1 MAFKEEMYNS
11 FVCDFSNNLRQKI
24 QGTEISKLVFLC
36 IGTNRVI
43 GDCFGPLVGSKLK
56 HFFIHEEGIEVI
68 GDIEN
73 IVSFQNVTGII
84 RKLKNENSFVIAI
97 DAALS
102 CNSNRIGK
110 IIVNQN
116 KMNVGNSMNK
126 KQLYIGDISIKG
138 IVGKDFKNSRNNFNA
153 LQNMPLNIIIDMAE
167 CVSTGIYNV
176 INV

>member
-1 MAFKEEMYNS
+1 MTFKEEIYNN

-24 QGTEISKLVFLC
+24 QDIEISKLIFLC

-56 HFFIHEEGIEVI
+56 HYFSQEENVEVI

-73 IVSFQNVTGII
+73 IVS
-84 RKLKNENSFVIAI
+84 LKNVYSIINQIQEQEAFVIAI

-102 CNSNRIGK
+102 CNNKIGT

-116 KMNVGNSMNK
+116 KMNIGSGINK
-126 KQLYIGDISIKG
+126 RNLYIGDISIKG
-138 IVGKDFKNSRNNFNA
+138 IVAKDFKNPKHNFNT
-153 LQNMPLNIIIDMAE
+153 LQNMPLSVIIDMAE

>member
-1 MAFKEEMYNS
+1 MYFNEEIYNN

-24 QGTEISKLVFLC
+24 QDTEISKLIFLC

-56 HFFIHEEGIEVI
+56 HFFMHEENIEII

-73 IVSFQNVTGII
+73 IVC
-84 RKLKNENSFVIAI
+84 LKNAHSIINKIQKQEAFVIAI

-102 CNSNRIGK
+102 CRNKIGT

-116 KMNVGNSMNK
+116 KMNIGSGINRRN
-126 KQLYIGDISIKG
+126 LYIGDISIKG
-138 IVGKDFKNSRNNFNA
+138 IVARDLKNPKYNFNA
-153 LQNMPLNIIIDMAE
+153 LQNMPLNIIIDMAD
-167 CVSTGIYNV
+167 CVSEGIYNV

>member
-1 MAFKEEMYNS
+1 MTFKEEIYNN

-24 QGTEISKLVFLC
+24 QDIEISKLIFLC

-56 HFFIHEEGIEVI
+56 HYFSQEENVEVI

-73 IVSFQNVTGII
+73 IVS
-84 RKLKNENSFVIAI
+84 LKNVYSIINQIQEQEAFVIAI

-102 CNSNRIGK
+102 CNNKIGT

-116 KMNVGNSMNK
+116 KMNIGSGINK
-126 KQLYIGDISIKG
+126 RNLYIGDISIKG
-138 IVGKDFKNSRNNFNA
+138 IVAKDFKNPKRNFNA
-153 LQNMPLNIIIDMAE
+153 LQNMPLSIIIDMAE

>member
-1 MAFKEEMYNS
+1 MTFKEEIYNN

-24 QGTEISKLVFLC
+24 QDIEISKLIFLC

-56 HFFIHEEGIEVI
+56 HYFSQEENIEVI

-73 IVSFQNVTGII
+73 IVS
-84 RKLKNENSFVIAI
+84 LKNVYSIINQIQEQEAFVIAI

-102 CNSNRIGK
+102 CNNKIGT

-116 KMNVGNSMNK
+116 KMNIGSGINK
-126 KQLYIGDISIKG
+126 RNLYIGDISIKG
-138 IVGKDFKNSRNNFNA
+138 IVAKDFKNPKHNFNT
-153 LQNMPLNIIIDMAE
+153 LQNMPLSVIIDMAE

>member
-1 MAFKEEMYNS
+1 MTFKEEIYNN

-24 QGTEISKLVFLC
+24 QDIEISKLIFLC

-56 HFFIHEEGIEVI
+56 HYFSQEENIEVI

-73 IVSFQNVTGII
+73 IVS
-84 RKLKNENSFVIAI
+84 LKNVYSIINQIKEQEAFVIAI

-102 CNSNRIGK
+102 CNNRIGT

-116 KMNVGNSMNK
+116 KMNIGSGINK
-126 KQLYIGDISIKG
+126 RNLYIGDISIKG
-138 IVGKDFKNSRNNFNA
+138 IVAKDFKNPKPNFNA
-153 LQNMPLNIIIDMAE
+153 LQNMPLSIIIDMAE

>member
-1 MAFKEEMYNS
+1 MTFKEEIYNN

-24 QGTEISKLVFLC
+24 QDTEISKLVFLC

-56 HFFIHEEGIEVI
+56 RFFIAEDSIDVI

-73 IVSFQNVTGII
+73 VVSFQNITEIMGN
-84 RKLKNENSFVIAI
+84 LKNENAFVIAI

-102 CNSNRIGK
+102 SNSNRIGK

-126 KQLYIGDISIKG
+126 RKLYVGDISIKG
-138 IVGKDFKNSRNNFNA
+138 IVGRDLKNPKYNFNT
-153 LQNMPLNIIIDMAE
+153 LQNMPLNKIIDMAE

>member
-1 MAFKEEMYNS
+1 MTFKEEIYNN

-24 QGTEISKLVFLC
+24 QDIEISKLIFLC

-56 HFFIHEEGIEVI
+56 HYFSQEENIEVI

-73 IVSFQNVTGII
+73 IVS
-84 RKLKNENSFVIAI
+84 LKNVYSIINQIQEQEAFVIAI

-102 CNSNRIGK
+102 CNNRIGT

-116 KMNVGNSMNK
+116 KMNIGSGINK
-126 KQLYIGDISIKG
+126 RNLYIGDISIKG
-138 IVGKDFKNSRNNFNA
+138 IVAKDFKNPKPNFNA
-153 LQNMPLNIIIDMAE
+153 LQNMPLSIIIDMAE

>member
-1 MAFKEEMYNS
+1 MTFKEEIYNN

-24 QGTEISKLVFLC
+24 QDIEISKLIFLC

-56 HFFIHEEGIEVI
+56 HFFSQEENIEVI

-73 IVSFQNVTGII
+73 IVSIKNVYSII
-84 RKLKNENSFVIAI
+84 NQIQKQEAFVIAI

-102 CNSNRIGK
+102 CNNKIGT

-116 KMNVGNSMNK
+116 KMNIGSGINK
-126 KQLYIGDISIKG
+126 RNLYIGDISIKG
-138 IVGKDFKNSRNNFNA
+138 IVAKDFKNPKRNFNA
-153 LQNMPLNIIIDMAE
+153 LQNMPLSIIIDMAE

>member
-1 MAFKEEMYNS
+1 MTFKEEIYNN

-24 QGTEISKLVFLC
+24 QDIEISKLIFLC

-56 HFFIHEEGIEVI
+56 HYFSQEENVEVI

-73 IVSFQNVTGII
+73 IVS
-84 RKLKNENSFVIAI
+84 LKNVYSIINQIQEQEAFVIAI

-102 CNSNRIGK
+102 CNNKIGT

-116 KMNVGNSMNK
+116 KMNIGSGINK
-126 KQLYIGDISIKG
+126 RNLYIGDISIKG

>member
-1 MAFKEEMYNS
+1 MTFKEEIYNN

-24 QGTEISKLVFLC
+24 QDIEISKLIFLC

-56 HFFIHEEGIEVI
+56 HFFSQEEKIEVI

-73 IVSFQNVTGII
+73 IVSIKNVYSII
-84 RKLKNENSFVIAI
+84 NQIQKQEAFVIAI

-102 CNSNRIGK
+102 CNNKIGT

-116 KMNVGNSMNK
+116 KMNIGSGINK
-126 KQLYIGDISIKG
+126 RNLYIGDISIKG
-138 IVGKDFKNSRNNFNA
+138 IVAKDFKNSKHNFNA
-153 LQNMPLNIIIDMAE
+153 LQNMPLSIIIDMAE

>member
-1 MAFKEEMYNS
+1 MTFKEEIYNN

-24 QGTEISKLVFLC
+24 QDIEISKLIFLC

-56 HFFIHEEGIEVI
+56 HFFSQEENIEVI

-73 IVSFQNVTGII
+73 IVSIKNVYSII
-84 RKLKNENSFVIAI
+84 NQIQEQEAFVIAI

-102 CNSNRIGK
+102 CNNRIGT

-116 KMNVGNSMNK
+116 KMNIGSGINKGN
-126 KQLYIGDISIKG
+126 LYIGDISIKG
-138 IVGKDFKNSRNNFNA
+138 IVAKDFKNSKHNFNA
-153 LQNMPLNIIIDMAE
+153 LQNMPLSIIIDMAE

>member
-1 MAFKEEMYNS
+1 MTFKEEIYNN

-24 QGTEISKLVFLC
+24 QDIEISKLIFLC

-56 HFFIHEEGIEVI
+56 HFFSQEENIEVI

-73 IVSFQNVTGII
+73 IVS
-84 RKLKNENSFVIAI
+84 LKNVYSIINQIQEQEAFVIAI

-102 CNSNRIGK
+102 CNNKIGT

-116 KMNVGNSMNK
+116 KMNIGSGINK
-126 KQLYIGDISIKG
+126 RNLYIGDISIKG
-138 IVGKDFKNSRNNFNA
+138 IVAKDFKNPKHNFNT
-153 LQNMPLNIIIDMAE
+153 LQNMPLSVIIDMAE

>member
-1 MAFKEEMYNS
+1 MTFKEEIYNN

-24 QGTEISKLVFLC
+24 QGIEISKLIFLC

-56 HFFIHEEGIEVI
+56 HFFSQEENIEVI

-73 IVSFQNVTGII
+73 IVS
-84 RKLKNENSFVIAI
+84 LKNVYSIINQIQEQEAFVIAI

-102 CNSNRIGK
+102 CNNKIGT

-116 KMNVGNSMNK
+116 KMNIGSGINK
-126 KQLYIGDISIKG
+126 RNLYIGDISIKG
-138 IVGKDFKNSRNNFNA
+138 IVAKDLKNPKHNFNT
-153 LQNMPLNIIIDMAE
+153 LQNMPLSVIIDMAE

>member
-1 MAFKEEMYNS
+1 MTFKEEIYNN

-24 QGTEISKLVFLC
+24 QDIEISKLIFLC

-56 HFFIHEEGIEVI
+56 HFFSQEENIEVI

-73 IVSFQNVTGII
+73 IVS
-84 RKLKNENSFVIAI
+84 LKNVYSIINQIKEQEAFVIAI

-102 CNSNRIGK
+102 CNNKIGT

-116 KMNVGNSMNK
+116 KMNIGSGINK
-126 KQLYIGDISIKG
+126 RNLYIGDISIKG
-138 IVGKDFKNSRNNFNA
+138 IVAKDFKNPKHNFNA
-153 LQNMPLNIIIDMAE
+153 LQNMPLSIIIDMAE

>member
-1 MAFKEEMYNS
+1 MTFKEEIYNN

-24 QGTEISKLVFLC
+24 QDIEISKLIFLC

-56 HFFIHEEGIEVI
+56 HYFSQEENVEVI

-73 IVSFQNVTGII
+73 IVS
-84 RKLKNENSFVIAI
+84 LKNVYSIINQIQEQEAFVIAI

-102 CNSNRIGK
+102 CNNKIGT

-126 KQLYIGDISIKG
+126 KQLYIGNISIKG
-138 IVGKDFKNSRNNFNA
+138 IVGKDFKNSRNNFNE

>member
-1 MAFKEEMYNS
+1 MAFKEEIYNN

-116 KMNVGNSMNK
+116 KMN
-126 KQLYIGDISIKG
+126 
-138 IVGKDFKNSRNNFNA
+138 
-153 LQNMPLNIIIDMAE
+153 
-167 CVSTGIYNV
+167 T
-176 INV
+176 

>member
-1 MAFKEEMYNS
+1 MAFKEEMYNN

-84 RKLKNENSFVIAI
+84 TKLKNENSFVIAI

-102 CNSNRIGK
+102 CNRDRKS
-110 IIVNQN
+110 V
-116 KMNVGNSMNK
+116 V
-126 KQLYIGDISIKG
+126 
-138 IVGKDFKNSRNNFNA
+138 
-153 LQNMPLNIIIDMAE
+153 
-167 CVSTGIYNV
+167 
-176 INV
+176 

>member
-1 MAFKEEMYNS
+1 MTFKEEIYNN

-24 QGTEISKLVFLC
+24 QGIEISKLIFLC

-56 HFFIHEEGIEVI
+56 HFFSQEENIEVI

-73 IVSFQNVTGII
+73 IVS
-84 RKLKNENSFVIAI
+84 LKNVYSIINQIQEQEAFVIAI

-102 CNSNRIGK
+102 CNNKIGT

-116 KMNVGNSMNK
+116 KMNIGSGINK
-126 KQLYIGDISIKG
+126 RNLYIGDISIKG
-138 IVGKDFKNSRNNFNA
+138 IVAKDFKNPKHNFNT
-153 LQNMPLNIIIDMAE
+153 LQNMPLSVIIDMAE

>member
-1 MAFKEEMYNS
+1 MTFKEEIYNN

-24 QGTEISKLVFLC
+24 QDIEISKLIFLC

-56 HFFIHEEGIEVI
+56 HYFSQEENVEVI

-73 IVSFQNVTGII
+73 IVSIKNVYSII
-84 RKLKNENSFVIAI
+84 NQIQKQEAFVIAI

-102 CNSNRIGK
+102 CNNKIGT

-116 KMNVGNSMNK
+116 KMNIGSGINK
-126 KQLYIGDISIKG
+126 RNLYIGDISIKG
-138 IVGKDFKNSRNNFNA
+138 IVAKDFKNPKRNFNA
-153 LQNMPLNIIIDMAE
+153 LQNMPLSIIIDMAE

>member
-1 MAFKEEMYNS
+1 MTFKEEIYNN

-24 QGTEISKLVFLC
+24 QDIEISKLIFLC

-56 HFFIHEEGIEVI
+56 HYFSQEENVEVI

-73 IVSFQNVTGII
+73 IVS
-84 RKLKNENSFVIAI
+84 LKNVYSIINQIQEQEAFVIAI

-102 CNSNRIGK
+102 CNNKIGT

-116 KMNVGNSMNK
+116 KMNIGSGIYKRN
-126 KQLYIGDISIKG
+126 LYIGDISIKG
-138 IVGKDFKNSRNNFNA
+138 IVAKDFKNPKHNFNT
-153 LQNMPLNIIIDMAE
+153 LQNMPLSVIIDMAE

>member
-1 MAFKEEMYNS
+1 MAFKEEMYNN

-73 IVSFQNVTGII
+73 IVSFQNVTEII

-138 IVGKDFKNSRNNFNA
+138 IVGKDFKNSRNNFNE

>member
-1 MAFKEEMYNS
+1 MTFKEEIYNN

-24 QGTEISKLVFLC
+24 QDIEISKLIFLC

-56 HFFIHEEGIEVI
+56 HFFSQEENIEVI

-73 IVSFQNVTGII
+73 IVSIKKVYSII
-84 RKLKNENSFVIAI
+84 NQIQKQEAFVIAI

-102 CNSNRIGK
+102 CNNKIGT

-116 KMNVGNSMNK
+116 KMNIGSGINK
-126 KQLYIGDISIKG
+126 RNLYIGDISIKG
-138 IVGKDFKNSRNNFNA
+138 IVAKDFKNPKRNFNA
-153 LQNMPLNIIIDMAE
+153 LQNMPLSIIIDMAE

>member
-1 MAFKEEMYNS
+1 MTFKEEIYNN

-24 QGTEISKLVFLC
+24 QDIEISKLIFLC

-56 HFFIHEEGIEVI
+56 HYFSQEENIEVI

-73 IVSFQNVTGII
+73 IVSIKNVYSII
-84 RKLKNENSFVIAI
+84 NQIKEQEAFVIAI

-102 CNSNRIGK
+102 CNNRIGT

-116 KMNVGNSMNK
+116 KMNIGSGINK
-126 KQLYIGDISIKG
+126 RNLYIGDISIKG
-138 IVGKDFKNSRNNFNA
+138 IVAKDFKNPKPNFNA
-153 LQNMPLNIIIDMAE
+153 LQNMPLSIIIDMAE

>member
-1 MAFKEEMYNS
+1 MTFFFLFYKSIFY
-11 FVCDFSNNLRQKI
+11 F
-24 QGTEISKLVFLC
+24 VFLAKIPLRLLVIPESPFINPAIHK
-36 IGTNRVI
+36 IGPI
-43 GDCFGPLVGSKLK
+43 
-56 HFFIHEEGIEVI
+56 
-68 GDIEN
+68 
-73 IVSFQNVTGII
+73 GII
-84 RKLKNENSFVIAI
+84 KKLKNENSFVIAI